1 MWGIMIDKTQNEI
14 LEILEKDRIFH
25 TYHTVNACVEEG
37 SAGGALS
44 VHDWFEISLVIEGI
58 GVHCIDRKMIPCKPG
73 DIYVISS
80 NTAHA
85 YFRNSDNETLVVRKL
100 IFPLNRWFKGDA
112 GVYGNKHYC
121 YGVFSDAP
129 SVAYA
134 MLNSA
139 MIDKVSAIFDSIEN
153 ELVDK
158 ENEWKSVVRAHLVEL
173 FAYVGRY
180 ISNAKKNTGMDEK
193 KHDTIRAVI
202 DIINR
207 EFSNPALSLDLI
219 SKQIYVSSSQLS
231 QDFKLY
237 TGKLFSEYLRETRL
251 AHSTKLLV
259 ESEMSVEKI
268 VTECGFRDIS
278 AFYRNFREY
287 SGMTPQAY
295 RRINRLSAEEVDTD
309 IDSDT
314 ERKKQTKMEILNEIS
329 TNVQGG
335 KSKIVKELVQKAIDE
350 GANVEEIL
358 NDGLLAGMSV
368 IGEKFKNNEIYVPQV
383 LIAARAMSMGA
394 DVLKPHLS
402 ASGVEATG
410 RVCIG
415 TVQGDLHDIGKNL
428 VKMMMEGKGLE
439 VIDLG
444 VDVPAEK
451 FIEAA
456 IEHNCQI
463 ICCSS
468 LLTTTMPI
476 MADVVKA
483 AEAAGIRDKVK
494 IMIGGAPV
502 KQKFCDEIG
511 ADCYTPDAASAADA
525 AVAFCRK

>member
-1 MWGIMIDKTQNEI
+1 MINKTEKEI
-14 LEILEKDRIFH
+14 LKILEKDRILH
-25 TYHTVNACVEEG
+25 TYHAVNACVERD
-37 SAGGALS
+37 SADGRLNAY
-44 VHDWFEISLVIEGI
+44 DWFEISLVVEGS
-58 GVHCIDRKMIPCKPG
+58 GVHCIDGKMIPCKTG
-73 DIYVISS
+73 DIYVIAP

-85 YFRNSDNETLVVRKL
+85 YFSVSEQDNLVLRKL
-100 IFPLNRWFKGDA
+100 IFPLEKWFKGDA

-134 MLNSA
+134 MLNSV
-139 MIDKVSAIFDSIEN
+139 MIDKVSAIFDLIES
-153 ELVDK
+153 ELLDK

-173 FAYVGRY
+173 FAYIGRY
-180 ISNAKKNTGMDEK
+180 ISNTEKNTDKDTK
-193 KHDTIRAVI
+193 KYDTIRAVI
-202 DIINR
+202 DIIDR
-207 EFSNPALSLDLI
+207 EFSNSELSLDLI
-219 SKQIYVSSSQLS
+219 SKQIYVSSPQLS
-231 QDFKLY
+231 QDFKNY

-251 AHSTKLLV
+251 EYSTKLLF
-259 ESEMSVEKI
+259 ETEMSVEKI

-278 AFYRNFREY
+278 TFYRNFRDF
-287 SGMTPQAY
+287 SGMTPQVY
-295 RRINRLSAEEVDTD
+295 RQISRLSAEKAVTN
-309 IDSDT
+309 INSDT
-314 ERKKQTKMEILNEIS
+314 ERKKQRKMEILNEIS

-335 KSKIVKELVQKAIDE
+335 KSKIVKDLVQKAIDE

-444 VDVPAEK
+444 VDVPPEK
-451 FIEAA
+451 FVEAA

-468 LLTTTMPI
+468 LLTTTMPV
-476 MADVVKA
+476 MGEVVKA
-483 AEAAGIRDKVK
+483 CEAAGIRDKVK

-525 AVAFCRK
+525 AAAFCKK

>member
-1 MWGIMIDKTQNEI
+1 M
-14 LEILEKDRIFH
+14 
-25 TYHTVNACVEEG
+25 
-37 SAGGALS
+37 
-44 VHDWFEISLVIEGI
+44 
-58 GVHCIDRKMIPCKPG
+58 
-73 DIYVISS
+73 
-80 NTAHA
+80 
-85 YFRNSDNETLVVRKL
+85 
-100 IFPLNRWFKGDA
+100 
-112 GVYGNKHYC
+112 
-121 YGVFSDAP
+121 
-129 SVAYA
+129 
-134 MLNSA
+134 
-139 MIDKVSAIFDSIEN
+139 
-153 ELVDK
+153 
-158 ENEWKSVVRAHLVEL
+158 
-173 FAYVGRY
+173 
-180 ISNAKKNTGMDEK
+180 
-193 KHDTIRAVI
+193 
-202 DIINR
+202 
-207 EFSNPALSLDLI
+207 
-219 SKQIYVSSSQLS
+219 
-231 QDFKLY
+231 
-237 TGKLFSEYLRETRL
+237 

-259 ESEMSVEKI
+259 GSEMSVDKI
-268 VTECGFRDIS
+268 VTESGFTDTS

-287 SGMTPQAY
+287 SGMTPQTY
-295 RRINRLSAEEVDTD
+295 RQISRLSAEEVDTNTNGD
-309 IDSDT
+309 DKR
-314 ERKKQTKMEILNEIS
+314 EKQRKMEILNEIS

-335 KSKIVKELVQKAIDE
+335 KSKIVKDLVQKAIDE

-402 ASGVEATG
+402 ANGVEATG